1 MKNIEFYIK
10 AFFCFLFAFTH
21 SIKAQQVFVSQ
32 DFENPATMDWS
43 LNEIVPF
50 LGTVSSD
57 FNTFVVNDVYEGG
70 DVCMIFLFLQFQILQ
85 IKDTSQTATIY
96 IRRL

>member
-1 MKNIEFYIK
+1 MKNIEIYTK
-10 AFFCFLFAFTH
+10 AFFCFLLVLTH
-21 SIKAQQVFVSQ
+21 YTKAQQVFISQ

-57 FNTFVVNDVYEGG
+57 LTLLLLMMFMKVV
-70 DVCMIFLFLQFQILQ
+70 MFL
-85 IKDTSQTATIY
+85 
-96 IRRL
+96 